1 MGDGIKPVTSDG
13 WPPVV
18 SFVAPG
24 SAIDPLDCKRSWPH
38 YRWSHRLWASHLSPG
53 FETVHIHVY
62 IFIYIYILYAEVLQY
77 CDVLYCSTI
86 YLKLFVFLLIQS
98 NSYDI
103 AVASMYVARLSP
115 SEETARSLGKS
126 MNIINKMVILLIT
139 GPRHLKS
146 GSNIPIKLQ
155 TFTSCPQS

>member
-1 MGDGIKPVTSDG
+1 MGLNQSPLMVDPRWYPLWPQALPLIRLITSAHGRTIGDHIG
-13 WPPVV
+13 CELHIFHLA
-18 SFVAPG
+18 S
-24 SAIDPLDCKRSWPH
+24 KRSTFM
-38 YRWSHRLWASHLSPG
+38 YTYL
-53 FETVHIHVY
+53 
-62 IFIYIYILYAEVLQY
+62 YIYILYAEVLQY